1 MGRNLERPFW
11 RCMASK
17 HRRCPGVK
25 GGPFQQGVIG
35 SPVYWLWQIAFRWG
49 TLGDNATGSEHT
61 IDGKA

>member
-1 MGRNLERPFW
+1 MGRDLERPFW

-17 HRRCPGVK
+17 HRRCMGVK
-25 GGPFQQGVIG
+25 GGPFQQGVKG